1 MGLLRIIGLLLLVPL
16 LDAILLVVFGARFG
30 WQLMVLVVVL
40 TGLVGILLVRL
51 EGRNTIRRIQQKTA
65 AGEPPTDELI
75 DGGLLLVSGAFLLTP
90 GLVTDLLGF
99 LFVVPLTR
107 YPIRLGLKRWVIVP
121 YVDRKTDGLATGNI
135 YIGGFP
141 DDGPPFEQAGT
152 PGAEER
158 SDDEPFDVEATDV
171 EYDDV
176 DDDGKSNA

>member
-107 YPIRLGLKRWVIVP
+107 YPIRLGLKR
-121 YVDRKTDGLATGNI
+121 
-135 YIGGFP
+135 
-141 DDGPPFEQAGT
+141 
-152 PGAEER
+152 
-158 SDDEPFDVEATDV
+158 
-171 EYDDV
+171 
-176 DDDGKSNA
+176 